1 MNIKNLLPILCLFF
15 FTLNMNAQ
23 TKESGKA
30 EIKVSIECDHCKV
43 CETCGLNFRD
53 NMLKTKGVKMYEL
66 NEEKK
71 TLTVYYNTKK
81 TDLPAIRQAI
91 SKLGFDA
98 DDVKADPEAY
108 KKLDGCCKKA

>member
-1 MNIKNLLPILCLFF
+1 MKIIKLLGIWCLLFF
-15 FTLNMNAQ
+15 AGAMNAQ

-30 EIKVSIECDHCKV
+30 EIKLSIECDHCKV

-66 NEEKK
+66 DEETK
-71 TLTVYYNTKK
+71 TMTVYYNPKK
-81 TDLPAIRQAI
+81 TNLATIKTAI

-98 DDVKADPEAY
+98 DEVKADPEAY
-108 KKLDGCCKKA
+108 ERLDGCCKK